1 MADTTETKPA
11 RTRRLRI
18 RGMRQGVAKAIR
30 FSPSET
36 EAERDA
42 RTELAVLNAKRL

>member
-1 MADTTETKPA
+1 MADTTNKTA

-18 RGMRQGVAKAIR
+18 RGMRRGVAKVIR
-30 FSPSET
+30 FSPNET